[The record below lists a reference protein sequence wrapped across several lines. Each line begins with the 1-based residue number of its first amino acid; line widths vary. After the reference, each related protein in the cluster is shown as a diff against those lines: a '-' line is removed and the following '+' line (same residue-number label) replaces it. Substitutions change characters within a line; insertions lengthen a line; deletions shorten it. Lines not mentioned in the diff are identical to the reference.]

1 MFDKCVPTQIR
12 GNALQNNSQWFQKFA
27 VSVRE
32 IVVTHGGAIVMTV
45 DELTEAVFEYDASFE
60 DCPQAVLF
68 HPTLPL
74 RKWAQLDVR
83 MFNPSDAP
91 KLLDDPSSFMPS
103 ADILLIHFT
112 TMTTDAAYRR
122 IEENGLSEAV
132 NIRLLDIV

>member
-1 MFDKCVPTQIR
+1 
-12 GNALQNNSQWFQKFA
+12 LQNNSQWFQKFA

-32 IVVTHGGAIVMTV
+32 IVVTHGGAIVMTIE
-45 DELTEAVFEYDASFE
+45 ELTEAVVQDDASFK

-74 RKWAQLDVR
+74 RKWAQLDVC

-103 ADILLIHFT
+103 ADILLIHFS
-112 TMTTDAAYRR
+112 TMTADVAYRH

-132 NIRLLDIV
+132 NIRLLDAV